1 MLTRRSRWWT
11 AVPILLV
18 ASGCTGPTDD
28 PPPPAPTTPATT
40 DAPGA
45 AGLDVEVR
53 DDLVEVFSDA
63 GADGTFVL
71 YDVAGDRLVTV
82 NARRAE
88 QPFVP
93 ASTFKIPHSLIALE
107 TGAVADEHEIVPYGD
122 EPQPVAAWEQD
133 MALPEAVRGSNVP
146 VFQELANRIGAEA
159 EQDWLVRLDYGNTLV
174 GVEVERFW
182 LDGPLEISAVEQVRW
197 LARLARQELPA
208 SADYQTLVR
217 DLVLVEDT
225 GRYALYGKTGWAF
238 DVTPQVGWW
247 VGWLERDGGI
257 YAFALNMDLDSA
269 ADAEL
274 RIPLG
279 RDLLHRLE
287 VLPDG

>member
-1 MLTRRSRWWT
+1 MRCCS
-11 AVPILLV
+11 
-18 ASGCTGPTDD
+18 PT
-28 PPPPAPTTPATT
+28 PAPSAPTRPAGT
-40 DAPGA
+40 AR
-45 AGLDVEVR
+45 LDVELR
-53 DDLVEVFSDA
+53 DDLVDLFRDT
-63 GADGTFVL
+63 GTDGTFVL

-82 NARRAE
+82 NTARAE

-122 EPQPVAAWEQD
+122 QPQPVAAWEQD
-133 MALPEAVRGSNVP
+133 MALPEAVRQSNVP
-146 VFQELANRIGAEA
+146 VFQELARRIGTEA
-159 EQDWLVRLDYGNTLV
+159 EQDWLVRLGYGNTQV

-197 LARLARQELPA
+197 LARLARQDLPA
-208 SADYQTLVR
+208 TADHQAVVR
-217 DLVLVEDT
+217 DLLLVEDN
-225 GRYALYGKTGWAF
+225 GRYALYGKTGWAT
-238 DVTPQVGWW
+238 DTTPQVGWW
-247 VGWLERDGGI
+247 VGWVERDGGI
-257 YAFALNMDLDSA
+257 YAFALNMDIGTA

-287 VLPDG
+287 ILPDS

>member
-1 MLTRRSRWWT
+1 MALP
-11 AVPILLV
+11 VLLV
-18 ASGCTGPTDD
+18 AAGCTAPSDDAAGPPGSPTLT
-28 PPPPAPTTPATT
+28 PTPPAAT
-40 DAPGA
+40 APDGA

-53 DDLVEVFSDA
+53 DDLVELFRDA
-63 GADGTFVL
+63 GVDGTFVL

-82 NARRAE
+82 NPARAE

-122 EPQPVAAWEQD
+122 RPQPVAAWEQD
-133 MALPEAVRGSNVP
+133 MALPAAVRDSNVP
-146 VFQELANRIGAEA
+146 VFQELARRIGIDAER
-159 EQDWLVRLDYGNTLV
+159 EWLVRLGYGNTQV

-182 LDGPLEISAVEQVRW
+182 LDGPLEISAVEQVQW

-208 SADYQTLVR
+208 SADHQAVVR

-225 GRYALYGKTGWAF
+225 GRYVLYGKTGWAT

-247 VGWLERDGGI
+247 VGWVERDGDV
-257 YAFALNMDLDSA
+257 YAFALNMDLGT
-269 ADAEL
+269 ADDAGL

-287 VLPDG
+287 VLPDR